1 MYKLFV
7 KRIIDFFTALLS
19 LIILSPL
26 LLVITIWLHYANKG
40 AGAFFYQDRVGKG
53 GRFFKIYKFK
63 SMTDERD
70 ENGQLLPDA
79 KRLTKVGRFVRLT
92 SIDELPQLINILKGE
107 MSLIGPRP
115 LPVEYYPF
123 YNETEQHRHDV
134 LPGITGWA
142 QVNGRKSVKWDQ
154 KLRYDVEYV
163 RNQSF
168 ALDLKIFWLTVYKV
182 IKRDDVGVDTS
193 GIGHFYN
200 FRSEQWEEEGRH
212 DKVEKAFSEM
222 KEIMNRLNIK
232 W

>member
-19 LIILSPL
+19 LILLSPL

-200 FRSEQWEEEGRH
+200 FRSEQWEKEGRH

>member
-26 LLVITIWLHYANKG
+26 LLVITIWLHFANKG
-40 AGAFFYQDRVGKG
+40 AGAFFYQERVGKG

-123 YNETEQHRHDV
+123 YKETEQHRHDV

-168 ALDLKIFWLTVYKV
+168 TLDLKIFLLTIYKV

-200 FRSEQWEEEGRH
+200 FRSEQWEKEGRH